1 MVDTKLNLN
10 EFVKLVVGL
19 NQKGLKI
26 DTELVT
32 NWGAQVIVYDD
43 EGNRLW
49 DAVINKGSYGSER
62 GLLEVMGQAIVD
74 KISLS
79 EDTENIDVIGWL
91 TADDILKKI

>member
-1 MVDTKLNLN
+1 MENTKFNLN

-26 DTELVT
+26 NTELDT

-49 DAVINKGSYGSER
+49 DAVINKASYGSER
-62 GLLEVMGQAIVD
+62 GLLEVMGSAIVD
-74 KISLS
+74 KIKLS
-79 EDTENIDVIGWL
+79 EEPIDVIGWL
-91 TADDILKKI
+91 TADEILEKI

>member
-1 MVDTKLNLN
+1 MENTKLNLN

-32 NWGAQVIVYDD
+32 NWGAQVIVYDN

-62 GLLEVMGQAIVD
+62 GLLEVMGQAIVKKVSKMGD
-74 KISLS
+74 DD
-79 EDTENIDVIGWL
+79 EDEVIGWL
-91 TADDILKKI
+91 TADEILEKI

>member
-1 MVDTKLNLN
+1 MENTKLNLN

-26 DTELVT
+26 DTELIT

-49 DAVINKGSYGSER
+49 DAVINKGSYGSEM
-62 GLLEVMGQAIVD
+62 GLLEIMGQAIVN
-74 KISLS
+74 KVSLS
-79 EDTENIDVIGWL
+79 EEPMDVIGWL
-91 TADDILKKI
+91 TADEILEKI

>member
-1 MVDTKLNLN
+1 MENTKLNLN

-32 NWGAQVIVYDD
+32 NWGAQVIVYDN

-62 GLLEVMGQAIVD
+62 GLLEVMGSAIVKKVSKMGND
-74 KISLS
+74 DDDEVL
-79 EDTENIDVIGWL
+79 GWL
-91 TADDILKKI
+91 TADEILEKI